1 MSELL
6 DIAFISGL
14 IGATMRMATPIIFAT
29 LGEILSERAGVLNL
43 GIEGI
48 MLMGAMT
55 GFLVTFTSGS
65 IWLGVLAAAGVGMLL
80 GLLMAFLA
88 VYLGLSQH
96 VSGLGITL
104 FATGLAMFVY
114 RLHFGSPTVPPIIEP
129 FKQISIPLLSKIP
142 VIGPGLFTQY
152 SLTYIAWL
160 LIPIL
165 SILLYRTKIGLKIRT
180 VGENPVVADTVGV
193 NVLLTRTLCLAAGGA
208 LMGVGGAF
216 LTLAHQNMFL
226 IDVIGGRG
234 WVAIAM
240 VIFGNW
246 DPFKG
251 ALGALIFGF
260 LDGLQLRLQG
270 VGVDSL
276 SADHR
281 GPDQCF
287 PQSHRTG
294 GTAEALPPGGK
305 GRLGRSN
312 GDCRMSNAGSGFPAA
327 NQSS

>member
-1 MSELL
+1 MSEFL
-6 DIAFISGL
+6 DIALISGL
-14 IGATMRMATPIIFAT
+14 IGATMRMATPIIFAA

-55 GFLVTFTSGS
+55 GFLVTFSSGS
-65 IWLGVLAAAGVGMLL
+65 IWLGVLAAAGIGMLL

-104 FATGLAMFVY
+104 FATGLAMFIY

-129 FKQISIPLLSKIP
+129 FRQISLPILSKIP
-142 VIGPGLFTQY
+142 IIGPGLFTQY

-160 LIPIL
+160 LVPIM

-180 VGENPVVADTVGV
+180 VGENPIVADTVGV
-193 NVLLTRTLCLAAGGA
+193 NVLLVRTLCLVAGGA
-208 LMGVGGAF
+208 LMGIGGAF

-226 IDVIGGRG
+226 IDVVGGRG

-246 DPFKG
+246 NPYKG
-251 ALGALIFGF
+251 AIGALIFGF

-270 VGVDSL
+270 LGIAISFHIFLMIPYLLTIVALISVSRKASVPAGL
-276 SADHR
+276 LKPYR
-281 GPDQCF
+281 
-287 PQSHRTG
+287 REEKG
-294 GTAEALPPGGK
+294 G
-305 GRLGRSN
+305 
-312 GDCRMSNAGSGFPAA
+312 
-327 NQSS
+327 

>member
-1 MSELL
+1 MRELL

-29 LGEILSERAGVLNL
+29 LGEILAERSGVLNL

-55 GFLVTFTSGS
+55 GFLITFNSGS
-65 IWLGVLAAAGVGMLL
+65 IWAGVLAAALVGMLL

-88 VYLGLSQH
+88 VNLGLSQH

-104 FATGLAMFVY
+104 FSTGLAMFIY
-114 RLHFGSPTVPPIIEP
+114 RLHFGSPTVPPTIQP
-129 FKQISIPLLSKIP
+129 FKQIALPLLAKIPL
-142 VIGPGLFTQY
+142 IGPGLFTQY

-160 LIPIL
+160 MIPAM
-165 SILLYRTKIGLKIRT
+165 SILLYKTQLGLKVRT

-193 NVLLTRTLCLAAGGA
+193 NVSLTRTLCLVFGGA
-208 LMGVGGAF
+208 LMGIGGAF

-246 DPFKG
+246 DPLKG
-251 ALGALIFGF
+251 AVGALLFGF

-270 VGVDSL
+270 LGIAISFHLFLMIPYLLTIVALISVSRKAAVPAGL
-276 SADHR
+276 LKPYR
-281 GPDQCF
+281 
-287 PQSHRTG
+287 REEKG
-294 GTAEALPPGGK
+294 G
-305 GRLGRSN
+305 
-312 GDCRMSNAGSGFPAA
+312 
-327 NQSS
+327 

>member
-1 MSELL
+1 MSGLL

-65 IWLGVLAAAGVGMLL
+65 IWLGVLAGAGVGMLL

-104 FATGLAMFVY
+104 FATGLAMFIY
-114 RLHFGSPTVPPIIEP
+114 RLHFGSPTVPPIIQP
-129 FKQISIPLLSKIP
+129 FKQITIPLLSEIP

-160 LIPIL
+160 LIPAL
-165 SILLYRTKIGLKIRT
+165 SILLYKTKIGLKIRT

-193 NVLLTRTLCLAAGGA
+193 NVLLTRTLCLVAGGA
-208 LMGVGGAF
+208 LMGIGGAF

-246 DPFKG
+246 DPLKG
-251 ALGALIFGF
+251 AFGALIFGF
-260 LDGLQLRLQG
+260 LDALQLRLQG
-270 VGVDSL
+270 LGIAVSFHIFLMIPYLLTIVALISVSRKASIPASL
-276 SADHR
+276 LKPYR
-281 GPDQCF
+281 
-287 PQSHRTG
+287 REEKG
-294 GTAEALPPGGK
+294 G
-305 GRLGRSN
+305 
-312 GDCRMSNAGSGFPAA
+312 
-327 NQSS
+327 

>member
-1 MSELL
+1 MNEIL
-6 DIAFISGL
+6 DVAFVSGL

-29 LGEILSERAGVLNL
+29 LGEILAERSGVLNL

-65 IWLGVLAAAGVGMLL
+65 IWFGVLAAAIVGMLL

-88 VYLGLSQH
+88 VHLGLSQH

-104 FATGLAMFVY
+104 FATGLAMFIY

-129 FKQISIPLLSKIP
+129 FKQIAIPVLSKIP
-142 VIGPGLFTQY
+142 VIGEGLFTQY
-152 SLTYIAWL
+152 SLTYLAWI
-160 LIPIL
+160 LIPVI
-165 SILLYRTKIGLKIRT
+165 SILLYKTKIGLKIRT

-193 NVLLTRTLCLAAGGA
+193 NVNLTRTLCLVGGGA
-208 LMGVGGAF
+208 LMGIGGSF

-246 DPFKG
+246 NPFKG

-270 VGVDSL
+270 MGIAISFHVYLMIPYLLTIVALIGVSRRAAVPASL
-276 SADHR
+276 LKPYRREER
-281 GPDQCF
+281 G
-287 PQSHRTG
+287 G
-294 GTAEALPPGGK
+294 
-305 GRLGRSN
+305 
-312 GDCRMSNAGSGFPAA
+312 
-327 NQSS
+327 

>member
-1 MSELL
+1 MNELL

-65 IWLGVLAAAGVGMLL
+65 IWLGVLAGAGVGMLL

-104 FATGLAMFVY
+104 FATGLAMFIY
-114 RLHFGSPTVPPIIEP
+114 RLHFGSPTVPPIIQP
-129 FKQISIPLLSKIP
+129 FKQITIPLLSKIP

-160 LIPIL
+160 LIPAL
-165 SILLYRTKIGLKIRT
+165 SILLYKTKIGLKIRT

-193 NVLLTRTLCLAAGGA
+193 NVLLTRTLCLVAGGA
-208 LMGVGGAF
+208 LMGIGGAF

-246 DPFKG
+246 DPGKCIAG
-251 ALGALIFGF
+251 TLIFGL
-260 LDGLQLRLQG
+260 LDALQLRLQG
-270 VGVDSL
+270 MGL
-276 SADHR
+276 EI
-281 GPDQCF
+281 
-287 PQSHRTG
+287 SHDIFLM
-294 GTAEALPPGGK
+294 LPYVLTIIVLIVASRKASIP
-305 GRLGRSN
+305 
-312 GDCRMSNAGSGFPAA
+312 AGLLKPYRRESKEG
-327 NQSS
+327 

>member
-1 MSELL
+1 MSEFL

-55 GFLVTFTSGS
+55 GFLVTFSSGS

-104 FATGLAMFVY
+104 FATGLAMFIY

-129 FKQISIPLLSKIP
+129 FKQISLPILSKIP
-142 VIGPGLFTQY
+142 LIGPGLFTQY

-160 LIPIL
+160 LVPIL
-165 SILLYRTKIGLKIRT
+165 SIFLYRTKIGLKIRT

-193 NVLLTRTLCLAAGGA
+193 NVLLVRTLCLVAGGA
-208 LMGVGGAF
+208 LMGIGGAF

-246 DPFKG
+246 DPYKG

-270 VGVDSL
+270 LGIAISFHVFLMIPYLLTIVALISVSRKASVPAGL
-276 SADHR
+276 LKPYR
-281 GPDQCF
+281 
-287 PQSHRTG
+287 REEKG
-294 GTAEALPPGGK
+294 G
-305 GRLGRSN
+305 
-312 GDCRMSNAGSGFPAA
+312 
-327 NQSS
+327 

>member
-1 MSELL
+1 MSGLL

-29 LGEILSERAGVLNL
+29 LGEILAERSGVLNL

-55 GFLVTFTSGS
+55 GFLVTFNSGS
-65 IWLGVLAAAGVGMLL
+65 VWVGVLAAALVGMLL
-80 GLLMAFLA
+80 GMLMALLA
-88 VYLGLSQH
+88 VNLGLSQH

-104 FATGLAMFVY
+104 FATGLAMFIY
-114 RLHFGSPTVPPIIEP
+114 RLHFGSPTVPPTIQP
-129 FKQISIPLLSKIP
+129 FKEIALPLLSKIP
-142 VIGPGLFTQY
+142 LLGPGLFTQY

-160 LIPIL
+160 LIPVM
-165 SILLYRTKIGLKIRT
+165 SVLLYKTRLGLKIRT

-193 NVLLTRTLCLAAGGA
+193 NVILTRTLCLVIGGA
-208 LMGVGGAF
+208 LMGIGGAF

-246 DPFKG
+246 DPLKG
-251 ALGALIFGF
+251 AVGALIFGF

-270 VGVDSL
+270 LGIAISFHLFLMIPYLLTIV
-276 SADHR
+276 
-281 GPDQCF
+281 
-287 PQSHRTG
+287 
-294 GTAEALPPGGK
+294 ALISVSRKAAVPAGLLKPYRREEK
-305 GRLGRSN
+305 G
-312 GDCRMSNAGSGFPAA
+312 
-327 NQSS
+327 

>member
-14 IGATMRMATPIIFAT
+14 IGATMRMATPIICAT

-55 GFLVTFTSGS
+55 GFLVTFSSGS

-104 FATGLAMFVY
+104 FATGLAMFIY

-129 FKQISIPLLSKIP
+129 FKQISLPILSKIP
-142 VIGPGLFTQY
+142 IIGPGLFTQY
-152 SLTYIAWL
+152 SLTYIAWI
-160 LIPIL
+160 LIPLI
-165 SILLYRTKIGLKIRT
+165 SILLYRTKVGLKIRT

-193 NVLLTRTLCLAAGGA
+193 NVLLVRTLCLVAGGA
-208 LMGVGGAF
+208 LMGIGGAF

-251 ALGALIFGF
+251 AFGALIFGF

-270 VGVDSL
+270 MGIAISFHVFLMIPYLLTIVALISVSRKATVPAGL
-276 SADHR
+276 LKPYR
-281 GPDQCF
+281 
-287 PQSHRTG
+287 REEKG
-294 GTAEALPPGGK
+294 G
-305 GRLGRSN
+305 
-312 GDCRMSNAGSGFPAA
+312 
-327 NQSS
+327 

>member
-1 MSELL
+1 MGEFF
-6 DIAFISGL
+6 DIAFVAGL
-14 IGATMRMATPIIFAT
+14 IGAMMRMATPIIFAT
-29 LGEILSERAGVLNL
+29 LGEILSERSGVLNL

-55 GFLVTFTSGS
+55 GFLVCFTSGS
-65 IWLGVLAAAGVGMLL
+65 IWLGVLAAAVVGMLL
-80 GLLMAFLA
+80 GFLMAILA

-104 FATGLAMFVY
+104 FATGLAMFIY
-114 RLHFGSPTVPPIIEP
+114 RLHFGSPTVPPIVQP
-129 FKQISIPLLSKIP
+129 FQQIAIPWLSKIP
-142 VIGPGLFTQY
+142 LIGPGLFTQY

-160 LIPIL
+160 LIPVM
-165 SILLYRTKIGLKIRT
+165 SIVLYKTKVGLKIRT

-193 NVLLTRTLCLAAGGA
+193 NVMVTRTLCLVVGGA
-208 LMGVGGAF
+208 FMGVGGAF

-246 DPFKG
+246 DPVKG
-251 ALGALIFGF
+251 AIGALIFGF

-270 VGVDSL
+270 LGVAISFHVFL
-276 SADHR
+276 MIPYLLTIIALISVSRKASVPAGLLKPYR
-281 GPDQCF
+281 
-287 PQSHRTG
+287 REEKG
-294 GTAEALPPGGK
+294 G
-305 GRLGRSN
+305 
-312 GDCRMSNAGSGFPAA
+312 
-327 NQSS
+327 

>member
-6 DIAFISGL
+6 DVAFVSGL

-29 LGEILSERAGVLNL
+29 LGEILAERSGVLNL

-55 GFLVTFTSGS
+55 GFLISFSSGS
-65 IWLGVLAAAGVGMLL
+65 IWAGVLAAAMVGMLL

-88 VYLGLSQH
+88 VNLGLSQH

-104 FATGLAMFVY
+104 FATGLAMFIY
-114 RLHFGSPTVPPIIEP
+114 RLHFGSPTVPPTIEP
-129 FKQISIPLLSKIP
+129 FKQIALPVLSKIP
-142 VIGPGLFTQY
+142 LIGPGLFTQY
-152 SLTYIAWL
+152 SLTYIAWI
-160 LIPIL
+160 LIPVL
-165 SILLYRTKIGLKIRT
+165 SILLYKTKLGLKIRT

-193 NVLLTRTLCLAAGGA
+193 NVSLTRTLCLVFGGA
-208 LMGVGGAF
+208 LMGIGGAF

-246 DPFKG
+246 DPLKG

-270 VGVDSL
+270 LGIAISFHLFLMIPYLLTIVALISVSRKAAVPAGL
-276 SADHR
+276 LKPYR
-281 GPDQCF
+281 
-287 PQSHRTG
+287 REEKG
-294 GTAEALPPGGK
+294 G
-305 GRLGRSN
+305 
-312 GDCRMSNAGSGFPAA
+312 
-327 NQSS
+327 

>member
-1 MSELL
+1 
-6 DIAFISGL
+6 
-14 IGATMRMATPIIFAT
+14 
-29 LGEILSERAGVLNL
+29 VLNL

-55 GFLVTFTSGS
+55 GFLVTFNSGS
-65 IWLGVLAAAGVGMLL
+65 IWAGVLAAAMVGMLL

-88 VYLGLSQH
+88 VNLGLSQH

-104 FATGLAMFVY
+104 FATGLAMFIY

-129 FKQISIPLLSKIP
+129 FKQISLPLLAKIP
-142 VIGPGLFTQY
+142 IIGPGLFTQY
-152 SLTYIAWL
+152 SLTYFAWL
-160 LIPIL
+160 LIPAM
-165 SILLYRTKIGLKIRT
+165 SILLYKTRLGLKIRT

-193 NVLLTRTLCLAAGGA
+193 NVTLTRTLCLVFGGA
-208 LMGVGGAF
+208 LMGIGGAF

-246 DPFKG
+246 NPFKG
-251 ALGALIFGF
+251 ALGALMFGF

-270 VGVDSL
+270 LGIAISFHLFLMIPYLLTIV
-276 SADHR
+276 
-281 GPDQCF
+281 
-287 PQSHRTG
+287 
-294 GTAEALPPGGK
+294 ALISVSRKASVPAGLLKPYRREEK
-305 GRLGRSN
+305 G
-312 GDCRMSNAGSGFPAA
+312 
-327 NQSS
+327 

>member
-6 DIAFISGL
+6 DIAFVSGL

-55 GFLVTFTSGS
+55 GFLVTFSSGS
-65 IWLGVLAAAGVGMLL
+65 IWLGVLAAAGIGMVL

-104 FATGLAMFVY
+104 FATGLAMFIY

-129 FKQISIPLLSKIP
+129 FKQITIPLLSRIP

-160 LIPIL
+160 LIPAL
-165 SILLYRTKIGLKIRT
+165 SILLYKTKIGLKIRT

-193 NVLLTRTLCLAAGGA
+193 NVLLTRTLCLVAGGA
-208 LMGVGGAF
+208 LMGIGGAF

-246 DPFKG
+246 DPVKG
-251 ALGALIFGF
+251 ACGALIFGF

-270 VGVDSL
+270 LGIAISFHLFLMIPYLLTIVALISVSRKASVPAGL
-276 SADHR
+276 LKPYR
-281 GPDQCF
+281 
-287 PQSHRTG
+287 REEKG
-294 GTAEALPPGGK
+294 G
-305 GRLGRSN
+305 
-312 GDCRMSNAGSGFPAA
+312 
-327 NQSS
+327 

>member
-1 MSELL
+1 MSGFL
-6 DIAFISGL
+6 DPAFIAGL

-29 LGEILSERAGVLNL
+29 LGEILAERSGVLNL

-55 GFLVTFTSGS
+55 GFLVTFSSGS
-65 IWLGVLAAAGVGMLL
+65 IWAGVLAAALVGMLL

-88 VYLGLSQH
+88 VNLGLSQH

-104 FATGLAMFVY
+104 FATGLAMFIY
-114 RLHFGSPTVPPIIEP
+114 RLHFGSPTVPPTVQP
-129 FKQISIPLLSKIP
+129 FKQIALPVLSKIP
-142 VIGPGLFTQY
+142 LLGPGLFTQY
-152 SLTYIAWL
+152 SLTYIAWI
-160 LIPIL
+160 LIPVM
-165 SILLYRTKIGLKIRT
+165 SIMLYKTQLGLKIRT

-193 NVLLTRTLCLAAGGA
+193 SVALTRTLCLVFGGA
-208 LMGVGGAF
+208 LMGIGGAF

-246 DPFKG
+246 DPLKG

-270 VGVDSL
+270 MGIAVSFHLFLMIPYLLTIV
-276 SADHR
+276 
-281 GPDQCF
+281 
-287 PQSHRTG
+287 
-294 GTAEALPPGGK
+294 ALISVSRKAAVPAGLLKPYRREEK
-305 GRLGRSN
+305 G
-312 GDCRMSNAGSGFPAA
+312 
-327 NQSS
+327 

>member
-1 MSELL
+1 MNELL

-65 IWLGVLAAAGVGMLL
+65 IWLGVLAGAGVGMLL

-104 FATGLAMFVY
+104 FATGLAMFIY
-114 RLHFGSPTVPPIIEP
+114 RLHFGSPTVPPIIQP
-129 FKQISIPLLSKIP
+129 FKQITLPLLSKIP

-160 LIPIL
+160 LIPAL
-165 SILLYRTKIGLKIRT
+165 SILLYKTKIGLKIRT

-193 NVLLTRTLCLAAGGA
+193 NVLLTRTLCLVAGGA

-246 DPFKG
+246 DPLKG
-251 ALGALIFGF
+251 AFGALIFGF
-260 LDGLQLRLQG
+260 LDALQLRLQG
-270 VGVDSL
+270 LGIAVSFHLFLMIPYLLTIVALISVSRKASIPASL
-276 SADHR
+276 LKPYR
-281 GPDQCF
+281 
-287 PQSHRTG
+287 REEKG
-294 GTAEALPPGGK
+294 G
-305 GRLGRSN
+305 
-312 GDCRMSNAGSGFPAA
+312 
-327 NQSS
+327 

>member
-1 MSELL
+1 MRELL
-6 DIAFISGL
+6 DVAFISGL

-29 LGEILSERAGVLNL
+29 LGEILAERSGVLNL

-55 GFLVTFTSGS
+55 GFLITFNSGS
-65 IWLGVLAAAGVGMLL
+65 IWAGVLAAAMVGMLL

-88 VYLGLSQH
+88 VNLGLSQH

-104 FATGLAMFVY
+104 FATGLAMFIY
-114 RLHFGSPTVPPIIEP
+114 RLHFGSPTVPPTIDP
-129 FKQISIPLLSKIP
+129 FKQIAVPLLSKIP

-160 LIPIL
+160 LIPAI
-165 SILLYRTKIGLKIRT
+165 SILLYKTELGLKIRT

-193 NVLLTRTLCLAAGGA
+193 NVTLTRTLCLVFGGA
-208 LMGVGGAF
+208 LMGIGGAF

-246 DPFKG
+246 DPLKG

-270 VGVDSL
+270 LGIAISFHLFLMIPYLLTIVALISVSRKAAVPAGL
-276 SADHR
+276 LKPYR
-281 GPDQCF
+281 
-287 PQSHRTG
+287 REEKG
-294 GTAEALPPGGK
+294 G
-305 GRLGRSN
+305 
-312 GDCRMSNAGSGFPAA
+312 
-327 NQSS
+327 

>member
-29 LGEILSERAGVLNL
+29 LGEILTERAGVLNL

-55 GFLVTFTSGS
+55 GFLVTFSSGS
-65 IWLGVLAAAGVGMLL
+65 VWAGVLAAAMVGMLL
-80 GLLMAFLA
+80 GLLMAVLA
-88 VYLGLSQH
+88 VNLGLSQH

-114 RLHFGSPTVPPIIEP
+114 RLHFGSPTVPPTIQP
-129 FKQISIPLLSKIP
+129 FKQIALPLFSKIP
-142 VIGPGLFTQY
+142 LIGPGLFTQY
-152 SLTYIAWL
+152 SLTYFAWL
-160 LIPIL
+160 LIPAM
-165 SILLYRTKIGLKIRT
+165 SILLYKTKLGLKIRT

-193 NVLLTRTLCLAAGGA
+193 NVTLTRTLCLVGGGA

-246 DPFKG
+246 DPLKG
-251 ALGALIFGF
+251 AVGALMFGF

-270 VGVDSL
+270 LGIAISFHLFLMIPYLLTILALISVSRRAAVPAGL
-276 SADHR
+276 LKPYR
-281 GPDQCF
+281 
-287 PQSHRTG
+287 REEKG
-294 GTAEALPPGGK
+294 G
-305 GRLGRSN
+305 
-312 GDCRMSNAGSGFPAA
+312 
-327 NQSS
+327 

>member
-1 MSELL
+1 MNELL
-6 DIAFISGL
+6 DAAFISGL
-14 IGATMRMATPIIFAT
+14 IGATMRMATPIIFAA
-29 LGEILSERAGVLNL
+29 LGEILAERSGVLNL

-55 GFLVTFTSGS
+55 GFLITFNSGS
-65 IWLGVLAAAGVGMLL
+65 VWAGVLAAALVGMLL

-88 VYLGLSQH
+88 VNLGLSQH

-104 FATGLAMFVY
+104 FATGLAMFIY
-114 RLHFGSPTVPPIIEP
+114 RLHVGSPTVPPTIEP
-129 FKQISIPLLSKIP
+129 FKQVTLPLLSKIP
-142 VIGPGLFTQY
+142 IIGPGLFTQY

-160 LIPIL
+160 LIPVL
-165 SILLYRTKIGLKIRT
+165 SILLYKTKLGLKIRT

-193 NVLLTRTLCLAAGGA
+193 NVTLTRTLCLVFGGA
-208 LMGVGGAF
+208 LMGIGGAF

-246 DPFKG
+246 DPLKG
-251 ALGALIFGF
+251 AIGALIFGF

-270 VGVDSL
+270 LGIAISFHLFLMIPYLLTIVALISVSRRAAVPAGL
-276 SADHR
+276 LKPYR
-281 GPDQCF
+281 
-287 PQSHRTG
+287 REEKG
-294 GTAEALPPGGK
+294 G
-305 GRLGRSN
+305 
-312 GDCRMSNAGSGFPAA
+312 
-327 NQSS
+327 

>member
-1 MSELL
+1 MSELFEA
-6 DIAFISGL
+6 AFISGL
-14 IGATMRMATPIIFAT
+14 IGAMMRMATPIIFAT
-29 LGEILSERAGVLNL
+29 LGEILAERSGVLNL

-55 GFLVTFTSGS
+55 GFLVSFNSGS
-65 IWLGVLAAAGVGMLL
+65 VWAGVLAAAMVGMLL

-88 VYLGLSQH
+88 VNLGLSQH
-96 VSGLGITL
+96 VAGLGITL
-104 FATGLAMFVY
+104 FATGLAMFIY
-114 RLHFGSPTVPPIIEP
+114 RLHFGSPTVPPTIEP
-129 FKQISIPLLSKIP
+129 FKQITLPVLSKIP

-152 SLTYIAWL
+152 SLTYFAWL
-160 LIPIL
+160 LIPAM
-165 SILLYRTKIGLKIRT
+165 SILLYKTRLGLKIRT

-193 NVLLTRTLCLAAGGA
+193 NVTLTRTLCLVFGGA
-208 LMGVGGAF
+208 LMGIGGAF

-226 IDVIGGRG
+226 IDVVGGRG

-270 VGVDSL
+270 LGIAISFHLFLMIPYLLTIVALISVSRKASVPAGL
-276 SADHR
+276 LKPYR
-281 GPDQCF
+281 
-287 PQSHRTG
+287 REEKG
-294 GTAEALPPGGK
+294 G
-305 GRLGRSN
+305 
-312 GDCRMSNAGSGFPAA
+312 
-327 NQSS
+327 

>member
-1 MSELL
+1 MSEIFEL
-6 DIAFISGL
+6 AFISGL
-14 IGATMRMATPIIFAT
+14 IGAMMRMATPIIFAT

-55 GFLVTFTSGS
+55 GFLVTFSTGS

-80 GLLMAFLA
+80 ALLMAFLA

-114 RLHFGSPTVPPIIEP
+114 RLYFGSPTVPPIVEP
-129 FKQISIPLLSKIP
+129 FQQIALPLLSKIP

-152 SLTYIAWL
+152 SLTYIAWI
-160 LIPIL
+160 LIPL
-165 SILLYRTKIGLKIRT
+165 MSILLYKTKVGLKIRT

-193 NVLLTRTLCLAAGGA
+193 NVNLTRTLCLMAGGA
-208 LMGVGGAF
+208 LMGIGGAF

-246 DPFKG
+246 DPVKG
-251 ALGALIFGF
+251 TIGALIFGL
-260 LDGLQLRLQG
+260 LDGLQLRLQS
-270 VGVDSL
+270 VGVAIPFHIFLMIPYLLTIVALISVSRKAAVPAGL
-276 SADHR
+276 LKPYR
-281 GPDQCF
+281 
-287 PQSHRTG
+287 REEKG
-294 GTAEALPPGGK
+294 G
-305 GRLGRSN
+305 
-312 GDCRMSNAGSGFPAA
+312 
-327 NQSS
+327 

>member
-29 LGEILSERAGVLNL
+29 LGEILAERSGVLNL

-55 GFLVTFTSGS
+55 GFLITFTSGS
-65 IWLGVLAAAGVGMLL
+65 IWAGVLAAALVGMLL

-88 VYLGLSQH
+88 VNLGLSQH

-104 FATGLAMFVY
+104 FCSGLAMFIY
-114 RLHFGSPTVPPIIEP
+114 RLHFGSPTVPPTIEP
-129 FKQISIPLLSKIP
+129 FKQIALPLLAKIPL
-142 VIGPGLFTQY
+142 IGPGLFTQY

-160 LIPIL
+160 LIPVMSL
-165 SILLYRTKIGLKIRT
+165 LLYKTQLGLKIRT

-193 NVLLTRTLCLAAGGA
+193 NVTLTRTLCLVFGGA
-208 LMGVGGAF
+208 LMGIGGAF

-246 DPFKG
+246 DPLKG
-251 ALGALIFGF
+251 AVGALIFGF

-270 VGVDSL
+270 LGIAISFHLFLMIPYLLTIIALISVSRKAAVPAGL
-276 SADHR
+276 LKPYRREER
-281 GPDQCF
+281 G
-287 PQSHRTG
+287 G
-294 GTAEALPPGGK
+294 
-305 GRLGRSN
+305 
-312 GDCRMSNAGSGFPAA
+312 
-327 NQSS
+327 

>member
-6 DIAFISGL
+6 DVAFISGL

-29 LGEILSERAGVLNL
+29 LGEILAERSGVLNL

-55 GFLVTFTSGS
+55 GFLVTFNSGS
-65 IWLGVLAAAGVGMLL
+65 IWAGVLAAAMIGMLL

-88 VYLGLSQH
+88 VNLGLSQH
-96 VSGLGITL
+96 VAGLGITL
-104 FATGLAMFVY
+104 FATGLAMFIY
-114 RLHFGSPTVPPIIEP
+114 RLHFGSPTVPPIIDP
-129 FKQISIPLLSKIP
+129 FKQITLPVLSEIPI
-142 VIGPGLFTQY
+142 IGPGLFTQY

-160 LIPIL
+160 LIPAM
-165 SILLYRTKIGLKIRT
+165 SILLYKTRLGLKIRT

-193 NVLLTRTLCLAAGGA
+193 NVTLTRTLCLVFGGA
-208 LMGVGGAF
+208 LMGIGGAF

-251 ALGALIFGF
+251 ALGALMFGF

-270 VGVDSL
+270 LGIAISFHLFLMIPYLLTIV
-276 SADHR
+276 
-281 GPDQCF
+281 
-287 PQSHRTG
+287 
-294 GTAEALPPGGK
+294 ALISVSRKASVPAGLLKPYRREEK
-305 GRLGRSN
+305 G
-312 GDCRMSNAGSGFPAA
+312 
-327 NQSS
+327 

>member
-1 MSELL
+1 MSEIFEL
-6 DIAFISGL
+6 AFISGL
-14 IGATMRMATPIIFAT
+14 IGAMMRMATPIIFAT

-55 GFLVTFTSGS
+55 GFLVTHSSGS

-80 GLLMAFLA
+80 ALLMAFLA

-104 FATGLAMFVY
+104 FATGLAMFIY
-114 RLHFGSPTVPPIIEP
+114 RLYFGSPTNPPIVEP
-129 FKQISIPLLSKIP
+129 FKQISLPLLSKIP

-152 SLTYIAWL
+152 SLTYIAWI
-160 LIPIL
+160 LIPL
-165 SILLYRTKIGLKIRT
+165 MSILLYKTKVGLKIRT

-193 NVLLTRTLCLAAGGA
+193 NVNLTRTLCLVGGGA
-208 LMGVGGAF
+208 LMGIGGAF

-246 DPFKG
+246 DPVKG
-251 ALGALIFGF
+251 TIGALIFG
-260 LDGLQLRLQG
+260 LMDGLQLRLQS
-270 VGVDSL
+270 VGVAIPFHIFLMIPYLLTIVALISVSRKAAVPAGL
-276 SADHR
+276 LKPYR
-281 GPDQCF
+281 
-287 PQSHRTG
+287 REEKG
-294 GTAEALPPGGK
+294 G
-305 GRLGRSN
+305 
-312 GDCRMSNAGSGFPAA
+312 
-327 NQSS
+327 

>member
-6 DIAFISGL
+6 DVAFISGL

-29 LGEILSERAGVLNL
+29 LGEILAERSGVLNL

-55 GFLVTFTSGS
+55 GFLVTFNSGS
-65 IWLGVLAAAGVGMLL
+65 IWAGVLAAAMVGMLL

-88 VYLGLSQH
+88 VNLGLSQH

-104 FATGLAMFVY
+104 FATGLAMFIY

-129 FKQISIPLLSKIP
+129 FKQITLPVLGKIPL
-142 VIGPGLFTQY
+142 IGPGLFTQY

-160 LIPIL
+160 LIPAM
-165 SILLYRTKIGLKIRT
+165 SILLYKTRLGLKIRT

-193 NVLLTRTLCLAAGGA
+193 NVTLTRTLCLVFGGA
-208 LMGVGGAF
+208 LMGIGGAF

-246 DPFKG
+246 DPLKG
-251 ALGALIFGF
+251 ALGALMFGF

-270 VGVDSL
+270 LGIAISFHLFLMIPYLLTIVALISVSRRASVPASL
-276 SADHR
+276 LKPYR
-281 GPDQCF
+281 
-287 PQSHRTG
+287 R
-294 GTAEALPPGGK
+294 EEK
-305 GRLGRSN
+305 G
-312 GDCRMSNAGSGFPAA
+312 
-327 NQSS
+327 